1 MLKDKKTALQ
11 GVRGA
16 KDITPEDAPFHRM
29 VEDAALDVFSLYG
42 FQEIKTPIFE
52 KTEVFSRGIGE
63 TSDIVEKEMYTFSD
77 RGGESLTLRPEGTA
91 AVVRAYIE
99 HKLYEPP
106 GVTRLFYTGPMFR
119 AERPQAGRFRQF
131 HQVGAEIFG
140 ASGPDADAEIIA
152 ALMDF
157 FTELG
162 VTDLKVVLNSLG
174 CADCRPAYREALLA
188 YLRSH
193 AHLLCENCV
202 ARLER
207 NPLRV
212 LDCKSERCRAVA
224 ADAPMIDKHRC
235 DPCQAHLEGV
245 RRPLRKMELPVVLDP
260 RLVRGLDY
268 YSRTAFEVTSNN
280 LGAQNAVA
288 GGGRY
293 DSLVEQFGG
302 PPTPAIGFAVG
313 VERLI
318 TLLGEEARAQA
329 QEIYGMRPD
338 LYLIAMSEGAE
349 ETVFELAHRLRG
361 EKYVVDRGFGFGSL
375 KNQLKRADRSGAAL
389 AVIVGDDEVA
399 KGEVTIKTL
408 SSGEQKKVSLTEIHS
423 AIEDALEESY

>member
-1 MLKDKKTALQ
+1 MKERKSPLQ

-52 KTEVFSRGIGE
+52 KTEVFSMGIGE
-63 TSDIVEKEMYTFSD
+63 TSDIVEKEMYTFTD

-174 CADCRPAYREALLA
+174 CADCRPVYREALLA
-188 YLRSH
+188 YLRNH

-212 LDCKSERCRAVA
+212 LDCKSERCRIVA

-235 DPCQAHLEGV
+235 DPCQHHLEGV

-268 YSRTAFEVTSNN
+268 YSRTAFEVTSGN

-408 SSGEQKKVSLTEIHS
+408 SSGEQKKVSLSEIHS
-423 AIEDALEESY
+423 AIEDALEDGY

>member
-1 MLKDKKTALQ
+1 MLKKRISPLQ

-42 FQEIKTPIFE
+42 FQEIRTPIFE

-63 TSDIVEKEMYTFSD
+63 TSDIVEKEMYTFAD

-99 HKLYEPP
+99 HKMYEPP

-140 ASGPDADAEIIA
+140 AAGPDADAEIIA

-157 FTELG
+157 FAELG

-174 CADCRPAYREALLA
+174 CGDCRPVYRDALLE
-188 YLRSH
+188 YLRNH
-193 AHLLCENCV
+193 AQLLCENCV

-224 ADAPMIDKHRC
+224 AEAPMIDKHRC
-235 DPCQAHLEGV
+235 GSCQTHLEGV
-245 RRPLRKMELPVVLDP
+245 RRPLRKMELPVILDP
-260 RLVRGLDY
+260 KLVRGLDY
-268 YSRTAFEVTSNN
+268 YSRTAFEVTSGN

-293 DSLVEQFGG
+293 DALVEQFGG

-318 TLLGEEARAQA
+318 TLLGEETRAQA
-329 QEIYGMRPD
+329 NELYGMRPD
-338 LYLIAMSEGAE
+338 LYLIAMSPGAE

-361 EKYVVDRGFGFGSL
+361 EKYVVDRGFGLGNL
-375 KNQLKRADRSGAAL
+375 KIQLKRADRSGAAL
-389 AVIVGDDEVA
+389 AVIVGDDELE
-399 KGEVTIKTL
+399 KGEATIKILNT
-408 SSGEQKKVSLTEIHS
+408 GEQIKAPLNQLHS
-423 AIEDALEESY
+423 VIEDTLEESY

>member
-1 MLKDKKTALQ
+1 MKDRKAPIQ
-11 GVRGA
+11 AVRGV
-16 KDITPEDAPFHRM
+16 KDITPGDAPFHRL

-42 FQEIKTPIFE
+42 FQEIRTPIFE

-99 HKLYEPP
+99 HKMYEPP
-106 GVTRLFYTGPMFR
+106 GVTRLFYAGPMFR

-140 ASGPDADAEIIA
+140 ATGPDADAEIIV

-162 VTDLKVVLNSLG
+162 VGGLRVVLNSLG
-174 CADCRPAYREALLA
+174 CGDCRPVYREALSQF
-188 YLRSH
+188 LRGQ
-193 AHLLCENCV
+193 AQYLCENCV
-202 ARLER
+202 SRLDR

-224 ADAPMIDKHRC
+224 AQAPTIDNHRC
-235 DPCQAHLEGV
+235 APCQTHLEGV
-245 RRPLRKMELPVVLDP
+245 RRPLRKLELPVAIDP

-268 YSRTAFEVTSNN
+268 YTRTAFEVTSDK

-293 DSLVEQFGG
+293 DVLVEQFGG

-318 TLLGEEARAQA
+318 SLLDDDARDRAL
-329 QEIYGMRPD
+329 EVYGMKPD
-338 LYLIAMSEGAE
+338 VYIIAMSPAAE
-349 ETVFELAHRLRG
+349 ETVFELAHRLRE
-361 EKYVVDRGFGFGSL
+361 EKYVVDRSFGAGNL
-375 KNQLKRADRSGAAL
+375 KTQLKRADRAGAAL
-389 AVIVGDDEVA
+389 AVIIGDDEIA
-399 KGEVTIKTL
+399 NGEVTIKTL
-408 SSGEQKKVSLTEIHS
+408 ASGEQTKAPINEIMS
-423 AIEDALEESY
+423 AIEDLLEENF